1 LYGTKQ
7 SAPRFCHVARR
18 GGAIEEPSAMMT
30 FPGAV
35 IVLAAAMSAPPQP
48 MAMDTPVPSNGVETV
63 CTGVGSAK
71 DDPQWAAYPIRIEFS
86 NGGAQYL
93 SGAHVTLSNGGHAVA
108 DLNCAGPWVLV
119 KGTPGSYHVTASMN
133 GSQAQP
139 ATAGFTLGG
148 GSQKRVVLRFPDFQA
163 NE

>member
-1 LYGTKQ
+1 MPAA
-7 SAPRFCHVARR
+7 SDF
-18 GGAIEEPSAMMT
+18 EEDFMMT
-30 FPGAV
+30 FPSAA
-35 IVLAAAMSAPPQP
+35 IVLAAAMVAPAMPQP
-48 MAMDTPVPSNGVETV
+48 MAMDTPVSFGGVETV

-93 SGAHVTLSNGGHAVA
+93 SGAHVTLSDGGKAVA

-119 KGTPGSYHVTASMN
+119 KGTPGAYHVTASIN
-133 GSQAQP
+133 GSLAKP
-139 ATAGFTLGG
+139 ATAAFTLGNG
-148 GSQKRVVLRFPDFQA
+148 AQKRVVLRFPDFQA

>member
-1 LYGTKQ
+1 MMNLQ
-7 SAPRFCHVARR
+7 
-18 GGAIEEPSAMMT
+18 GAIL
-30 FPGAV
+30 
-35 IVLAAAMSAPPQP
+35 LAAAMTAPTMPQP
-48 MAMDTPVPSNGVETV
+48 MAMDTPVSFGNIQTV

-71 DDPQWAAYPIRIEFS
+71 DDPQWSSYPIRIEFS

-93 SGAHVTLSNGGHAVA
+93 SGAHVLLSGAGNA

-119 KGTPGSYHVTASMN
+119 KGNPGSYHVTASIN
-133 GSQAQP
+133 GSQAKP
-139 ATAGFTLGG
+139 ASATFMMGH

>member
-1 LYGTKQ
+1 
-7 SAPRFCHVARR
+7 
-18 GGAIEEPSAMMT
+18 MT
-30 FPGAV
+30 FPTAA
-35 IVLAAAMSAPPQP
+35 IVMAAAMMAPAAPQP
-48 MAMDTPVPSNGVETV
+48 MAMDTPVSFGGLETV

-93 SGAHVTLSNGGHAVA
+93 SGAQVTLTSGGKPVA

-119 KGTPGSYHVTASMN
+119 KGAPGAYHVTASMN
-133 GSQAQP
+133 GSAAKP
-139 ATAGFTLGG
+139 ATAAFTLGTG
-148 GSQKRVVLRFPDFQA
+148 PQKRVVLRFPDFQA